1 MSNLNP
7 DIREKIC
14 IMLNTRIQG
23 KDFRTLGS
31 SMELTV
37 EDMEELE
44 LKDNPTEA
52 LLQAWE
58 LGLES
63 TVDKLNGFLLEMGL
77 VVIDM
82 LNKP

>member
-7 DIREKIC
+7 DTREKIC